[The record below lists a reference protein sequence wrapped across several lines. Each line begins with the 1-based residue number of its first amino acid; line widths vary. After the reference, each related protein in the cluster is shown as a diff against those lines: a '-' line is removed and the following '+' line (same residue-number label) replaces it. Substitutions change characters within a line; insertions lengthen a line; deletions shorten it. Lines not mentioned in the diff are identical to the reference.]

1 VDQLRDGIVLFED
14 VADAEQYSSYM
25 EADTSAQVR
34 TAEHLHTCLGLL
46 LVAVYR
52 YWTAYTI

>member
-1 VDQLRDGIVLFED
+1 MLFED